1 MLAGLPRKSVKAFSG
16 TPELCDGSILTIT
29 IKNENC
35 VIQRNLPFSFELLS
49 ARAAAYQQAS
59 LLYVCT
65 VLYLVII
72 LIIIYFERTVS
83 LLVARLQ

>member
-1 MLAGLPRKSVKAFSG
+1 MLAGLPRKLVKAFSG
-16 TPELCDGSILTIT
+16 TPELCDGSILT

-72 LIIIYFERTVS
+72 LIIIHFERTVS